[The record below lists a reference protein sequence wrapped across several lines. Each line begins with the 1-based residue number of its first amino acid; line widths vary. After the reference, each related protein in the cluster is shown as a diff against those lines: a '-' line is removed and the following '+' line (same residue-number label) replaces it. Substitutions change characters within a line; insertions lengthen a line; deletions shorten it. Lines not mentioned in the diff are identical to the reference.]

1 MDPIQA
7 ALPIPAPLLIVISGF
22 SGAGKDSVVKRMAE
36 LGYPFHFVITATTRP
51 RRPEETHGKDYY
63 FLSEAEFLDMLARD
77 EFLEHAVVYGDYK
90 GVPKEQIRQAL
101 ASGQDVVMRLDVQG
115 AATIRRLVPEALL
128 IFVSTTSS
136 EELTR
141 RLEARRTETPD
152 SLRKRLETVRVEM
165 EYMPIF
171 DYIVINRDGRLDET
185 VARIGA
191 IIAAEKCRVQPRMA
205 RI

>member
-1 MDPIQA
+1 MDLIQA
-7 ALPIPAPLLIVISGF
+7 ALPMPAPLLIVISGF
-22 SGAGKDSVVKRMAE
+22 SGVGKDSVVKRMAE

-51 RRPEETHGKDYY
+51 CRPSEIHGKDYY

-101 ASGQDVVMRLDVQG
+101 ASGKDVVMRLDVQG

-128 IFVSTTSS
+128 IFVSTASS
-136 EELTR
+136 EELAR
-141 RLEARRTETPD
+141 RLEARRTETPE
-152 SLRKRLETVRVEM
+152 SLRKRLETVEAEM
-165 EYMPIF
+165 EYMSIF
-171 DYIVINRDGRLDET
+171 DYVVINREGRLDEA

-191 IIAAEKCRVQPRMA
+191 IIAAEKCRVRPRMA
-205 RI
+205 QI

>member
-1 MDPIQA
+1 MDLIQA

-22 SGAGKDSVVKRMAE
+22 SGVGKDSVVKRMAE

-51 RRPEETHGKDYY
+51 RRPNEIHGKDYY

-77 EFLEHAVVYGDYK
+77 EFLEHAVVYGDHK

-101 ASGQDVVMRLDVQG
+101 ASGKDVVMRLDVQG

-128 IFVSTTSS
+128 IFVSTASS
-136 EELTR
+136 EELAR
-141 RLEARRTETPD
+141 RLEARRTETPE
-152 SLRKRLETVRVEM
+152 SLRKRLETVEAEM
-165 EYMPIF
+165 EYMSIF
-171 DYIVINRDGRLDET
+171 DYVVINREGRLDEA

-191 IIAAEKCRVQPRMA
+191 IIAAEKCRVRPRMA
-205 RI
+205 QI